1 MCGLLSYAG
10 IQDNGLFWDVDW
22 WLLAGKYAI
31 ATAAKKTLTPERW
44 DEAFDYYG
52 TTLIGLSYE

>member
-10 IQDNGLFWDVDW
+10 IQDNGLFWDAVW
-22 WLLAGKYAI
+22 RLLAGKYAI

-44 DEAFDYYG
+44 DES
-52 TTLIGLSYE
+52 L